1 MKPYIVPGRLI
12 RALLAILAGLACFGC
27 VLTEAALTDQASP
40 TPPQPW
46 QTAQAS
52 QAAANTST
60 APPRPAAAT
69 PAPVVCVVTGT
80 QGKPLNIRSRPGLI
94 WPVLGVL
101 TLGQTVEINPGAGWH
116 SLTSGGYISAKYCEV
131 IK

>member
-12 RALLAILAGLACFGC
+12 RALLAILAGLTICGC
-27 VLTEAALTDQASP
+27 AFTEAALTEASP
-40 TPPQPW
+40 TPPQPG

-52 QAAANTST
+52 PAAAITST
-60 APPRPAAAT
+60 TPPRPAAAT

-94 WPVLGVL
+94 WPVLGVF
-101 TLGQTVEINPGAGWH
+101 TPGQTVEINPGAGWH
-116 SLTSGGYISAKYCEV
+116 SLPGGGYISAKYCEV